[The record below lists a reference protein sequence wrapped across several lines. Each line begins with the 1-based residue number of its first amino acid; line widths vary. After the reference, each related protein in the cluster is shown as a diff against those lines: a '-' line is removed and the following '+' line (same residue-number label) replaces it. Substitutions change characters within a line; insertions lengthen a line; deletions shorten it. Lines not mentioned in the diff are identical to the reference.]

1 MLEVDVNNKFSN
13 TIEYLDFNKY
23 LKISSGI
30 LFCLVVF
37 IYLSQFF
44 EYNNFIKIIDMVVSV
59 IFVSSVTLA
68 FVKSL
73 ALLKVVSL
81 EEKGKYEIVKS
92 KKIIGTI
99 FLILMFVSGFFLV
112 SIFNGYTNYHIS
124 SNVLGVF
131 LMSIPILSIY
141 SIFLKKR

>member
-1 MLEVDVNNKFSN
+1 MLEVDMNNKFSN

-23 LKISSGI
+23 LKISSSI

-44 EYNNFIKIIDMVVSV
+44 EYNNFIKIIDIVISVV
-59 IFVSSVTLA
+59 FVSSVTLA

-73 ALLKVVSL
+73 ALLKVVDL
-81 EEKGKYEIVKS
+81 EEEGKYEIVKS

-99 FLILMFVSGFFLV
+99 FFILMFVSGFFLV
-112 SIFNGYTNYHIS
+112 SIFNSYTNYHIS

-141 SIFLKKR
+141 SIFFKKR